1 MESGLK
7 LGRKLGELK
16 RKRREGSIFMLD
28 GNGGGWVEARGRGRH
43 EIKMQRDEG
52 EIWGGRE

>member
-1 MESGLK
+1 LESGLK

-28 GNGGGWVEARGRGRH
+28 GNGWGWVEARGRGRH
-43 EIKMQRDEG
+43 EIKMKRDKVR
-52 EIWGGRE
+52 IWKGRE